1 MFVCNYIR
9 ENLVLSGRGIW
20 FSLVKKKGLE
30 LCELE
35 AFENGEE
42 NVLFSS
48 LPLAFGRLTFYTLT
62 SVCMFS
68 ILFSILS
75 LKC

>member
-1 MFVCNYIR
+1 MFVFNYIR
-9 ENLVLSGRGIW
+9 ENLVLSGWGIW

-48 LPLAFGRLTFYTLT
+48 LPLAFGRLTF
-62 SVCMFS
+62 F
-68 ILFSILS
+68 IP
-75 LKC
+75 

>member
-1 MFVCNYIR
+1 MFVFNYIR

-48 LPLAFGRLTFYTLT
+48 LPLAFSG
-62 SVCMFS
+62 V
-68 ILFSILS
+68 
-75 LKC
+75 